1 VANLYTP
8 KLRAFL
14 DRRTQL
20 RLSNQK
26 AEELENY
33 ALAKGLCNGSPL
45 AIQKIENR
53 RDLSLRIMIY
63 GVFLMVLAVG
73 FVAVRTISE
82 DDLLVSQLFFPI
94 VSYSCL
100 TLYCGGFLAHEY
112 ERARHH

>member
-1 VANLYTP
+1 
-8 KLRAFL
+8 
-14 DRRTQL
+14 
-20 RLSNQK
+20 
-26 AEELENY
+26 
-33 ALAKGLCNGSPL
+33 LAKGLCNRSPL

-94 VSYSCL
+94 VSSV
-100 TLYCGGFLAHEY
+100 TLVSLSTVVVSLRMNTNVRDIIEKAANLEEY
-112 ERARHH
+112 ENDIRKKWGDDTI